1 MSLDGAVVFPD
12 ACSARAAFAL
22 GVVKYRCLVCNR
34 VHTSGSGE
42 AERCRLNL
50 SVQPGWG
57 QTRSAGPYPPTM
69 HFTPAFL
76 FAAAV
81 WDAWWPGP
89 PSDNFEVP
97 EWVLALD
104 AFAPNLEAAFEEAV
118 HEERERQKRCQAMA
132 WENHRVFCRW
142 MGALRRRRPPARIAR
157 LELITPYP
165 KRSGYYVTPAVLPPG
180 WGESYMKVSAERLW
194 YNIWTWVPGNSLL
207 RWGAS
212 TPLIHA
218 SYSEYEFAAVFEVPV
233 GWSRGYLVCRER
245 YGEAPV
251 ARLVHDSTPEDALG
265 RVGELQGI
273 PAERSPV

>member
-1 MSLDGAVVFPD
+1 MDGAVVFPD
-12 ACSARAAFAL
+12 AYSAKAAFAL
-22 GVVKYRCLVCNR
+22 GPVKYRCLVCNR

-89 PSDNFEVP
+89 PSGNFEVP

-104 AFAPNLEAAFEEAV
+104 AFAPNLGVAFEEAV
-118 HEERERQKRCQAMA
+118 HEERERQRRCRAMA

-142 MGALRRRRPPARIAR
+142 MGALRRHRPPARIAR
-157 LELITPYP
+157 LELMTPYP

-180 WGESYMKVSAERLW
+180 WGEPYMKVPAERLW
-194 YNIWTWVPGNSLL
+194 YNIWAWVPGNSLL
-207 RWGAS
+207 GWGAD
-212 TPLIHA
+212 TPLVLV

-233 GWSRGYLVCRER
+233 GWLRGYLVCRER

-251 ARLVHDSTPEDALG
+251 ARLAYDASTPEDALG
-265 RVGELQGI
+265 RLGELQGI